1 MQSTF
6 NLARSLSAAMLCLL
20 SLACTS
26 PEDLKPPCELNSSYP
41 GYTPACSAVLAQFPE
56 ESRLQIDGRLTAFLP
71 PDVQAETPYGGLSG
85 NPLTILLDEDLAISR
100 ESTLTFGPE
109 FLSARIVAVFV
120 DGEVSGVL
128 VPTVVGED
136 D

>member
-1 MQSTF
+1 MQSNS
-6 NLARSLSAAMLCLL
+6 NLARLPGLATL
-20 SLACTS
+20 SLLCVACTS
-26 PEDLKPPCELNSSYP
+26 PEDQTQPCELSSSYP
-41 GYTPACSAVLAQFPE
+41 GYTPECSAVLAQFPE

-109 FLSARIVAVFV
+109 FLSARIVAIFD

-128 VPTVVGED
+128 EPTLVGED
-136 D
+136 

>member
-1 MQSTF
+1 MQSTYK
-6 NLARSLSAAMLCLL
+6 LARTLGAALL
-20 SLACTS
+20 SLVVSSCAS
-26 PEDLKPPCELNSSYP
+26 PEDPESPCELDSSYP
-41 GYTPACSAVLAQFPE
+41 GYTPECSAVLAQFPE

-71 PDVQAETPYGGLSG
+71 PDVQPETPYGGLSG

-109 FLSARIVAVFV
+109 FLSARLVAVFD

-128 VPTVVGED
+128 VPTLVGED
-136 D
+136 

>member
-1 MQSTF
+1 MQSTL
-6 NLARSLSAAMLCLL
+6 NLRLALSLATLCLL
-20 SLACTS
+20 AVGCSS
-26 PEDLKPPCELNSSYP
+26 PEEPAAPCELTSSYP
-41 GYTPACSAVLAQFPE
+41 GYTPQCSAVLALFPE

-85 NPLTILLDEDLAISR
+85 NSLTILLDEDLAISR
-100 ESTLTFGPE
+100 ESTLTFGPD
-109 FLSARIVAVFV
+109 FLSARIVAVFD

-128 VPTVVGED
+128 EPTLVGD

>member
-6 NLARSLSAAMLCLL
+6 NLRRTLSAATLVLL
-20 SLACTS
+20 GVACTP
-26 PEDLKPPCELNSSYP
+26 PEELATPCELSSSYP
-41 GYTPACSAVLAQFPE
+41 GYTPQCSAVLAQFPE

-109 FLSARIVAVFV
+109 LLSARIVAVFD
-120 DGEVSGVL
+120 DGEVRGVL
-128 VPTVVGED
+128 EPTLVGED
-136 D
+136 